1 MARTGRVHSLWSLA
15 LWLIVAGVVLSTT
28 PRTAQRFAE
37 WRKLRTETADMER
50 TLAHLRAQE
59 QSLEQELRRVQTDLG
74 RESLARQR
82 GWLRKGEEPLRID
95 RD

>member
-37 WRKLRTETADMER
+37 WRELRTETADMER
-50 TLAHLRAQE
+50 TLARLRAQE